1 VRRPEWDEAPAKPS
15 VWYRSP
21 NQSATPPADSPAP
34 RSERMMRSVGTVLC
48 SASQSSQTAAVFERL
63 ITEVSIT
70 ERRHSLFGQ
79 RLNVAPE
86 ASCRGPDWVTVILPD
101 GRRRHVRR
109 VATDLVPASTDAHPV
124 SERGNARIS
133 VRTLLPLADCLRTLL
148 RISREEVPDDQSR
161 SRTSDQPSIQPATG
175 LSDGVPDAV
184 VGPATGCAAADRPG
198 IRRHDGPDACG
209 KSPRNSGDPSC

>member
-1 VRRPEWDEAPAKPS
+1 MIEVAAGGGSD
-15 VWYRSP
+15 
-21 NQSATPPADSPAP
+21 T
-34 RSERMMRSVGTVLC
+34 
-48 SASQSSQTAAVFERL
+48 ASGFAQGVALEFNPIGGVNNAVQDRLHKWNPQSSQTAAVFERL

-184 VGPATGCAAADRPG
+184 VGPATGCAAADRQG

-209 KSPRNSGDPSC
+209 TSPRNFGDPSC